1 MLLNIRYRE
10 TKTDSVHTDM
20 KGFLVQAD
28 DADAARDACSGY
40 IDLNRSDDDT
50 VEEIRIVS
58 ATSFNCFKV
67 IEREFT
73 AAYIDAEKNETNNQ

>member
-1 MLLNIRYRE
+1 
-10 TKTDSVHTDM
+10 M

-28 DADAARDACSGY
+28 DADAARDACFGY

-58 ATSFNCFKV
+58 ATPFNCFKV